1 MSERRAGKLDETQDL
16 FTGEIWVGAASI
28 EVGLADAVGHLVPVM
43 KDRFGEDVKFR
54 SFDRKRSLFQRFG
67 AQLVQDTV

>member
-1 MSERRAGKLDETQDL
+1 MLLVIWFL
-16 FTGEIWVGAASI
+16 F
-28 EVGLADAVGHLVPVM
+28 M

-67 AQLVQDTV
+67 AQLVQGTYEWS